1 MELFEA
7 RTPVL
12 VLEKGLVADTGG
24 AGRHRGGLGQVVR
37 VRKLFHDGQPTLA
50 SLHPD
55 GVLTR
60 TPGLFGGRPG
70 GPVRG
75 VMLNPAG
82 EVVQDYGIGALVT
95 LSSTD
100 EILELRLAGGAG
112 YGDPL
117 DRPVDEVQRD
127 LDAGYVTA
135 DGAEHEYGCVVR
147 GGGRIEPAATA
158 ALRAR
163 RRSRPEGSSPR
174 AFPARR

>member
-1 MELFEA
+1 
-7 RTPVL
+7 
-12 VLEKGLVADTGG
+12 
-24 AGRHRGGLGQVVR
+24 
-37 VRKLFHDGQPTLA
+37 
-50 SLHPD
+50 PD

-117 DRPVDEVQRD
+117 DRPVDAVQRD
-127 LDAGYVTA
+127 LDGRYVTA
-135 DGAEHEYGCVVR
+135 DGAR
-147 GGGRIEPAATA
+147 
-158 ALRAR
+158 LRRTVETDSSRRNHTKTRKR
-163 RRSRPEGSSPR
+163 RRLSAASQPIRGSNQR
-174 AFPARR
+174 AVKSHT